1 MTRLGSLKRSLATSL
16 AKYGFNPLN
25 RGLMRLGIRPPGTAL
40 LETTGRKS
48 GKTRRNPVTDGLDDE
63 ATFWIVAEH
72 GRHAGY
78 VCNIE
83 ANPRV
88 RVMVAGR
95 WRTGSAHLI
104 DDDDPR
110 QRLRYI
116 ASRRPRSRMSAAA
129 VRLMQTELL
138 TVRVDLDPAEKQ

>member
-1 MTRLGSLKRSLATSL
+1 MSRSSSVKRSLATSL

-25 RGLMRLGIRPPGTAL
+25 RRLMRLGIRPPGTAL

-48 GKTRRNPVTDGLDDE
+48 GKTRRNPVTDGLDD

-78 VCNIE
+78 VRNIE

-95 WRTGSAHLI
+95 WRTGTAHLI

-116 ASRRPRSRMSAAA
+116 ASRRPRSRMNAAT
-129 VRLMQTELL
+129 VRLMGTELL
-138 TVRVDLDPAEKQ
+138 TIRVDLDPAEER

>member
-1 MTRLGSLKRSLATSL
+1 MRRSSSVKRSLATSL
-16 AKYGFNPLN
+16 AKYGLNPLN
-25 RGLMRLGIRPPGTAL
+25 RGLMRPGIRPPGTAL
-40 LETTGRKS
+40 LETTGGKS

-63 ATFWIVAEH
+63 TTFWIVAEH

-78 VCNIE
+78 VRNIE

-95 WRTGSAHLI
+95 WRTGIAHLL

-110 QRLRYI
+110 H
-116 ASRRPRSRMSAAA
+116 A
-129 VRLMQTELL
+129 
-138 TVRVDLDPAEKQ
+138 